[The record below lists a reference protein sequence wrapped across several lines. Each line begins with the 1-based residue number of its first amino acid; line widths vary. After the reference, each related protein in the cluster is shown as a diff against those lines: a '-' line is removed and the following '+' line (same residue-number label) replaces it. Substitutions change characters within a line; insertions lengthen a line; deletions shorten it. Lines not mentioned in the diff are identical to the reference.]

1 MLASEKEE
9 LQVNET
15 LRVTAILFLFPW
27 QVQTQFPLQSM
38 SWSDDTSMRV
48 LQEAALTVE
57 EAARLAST
65 DNDFF
70 TGFTRV

>member
-15 LRVTAILFLFPW
+15 LRVTTMLFLFPW
-27 QVQTQFPLQSM
+27 QMQTQFLLQSM
-38 SWSDDTSMRV
+38 SWGDNTSMRA
-48 LQEAALTVE
+48 LQEAALTME

>member
-38 SWSDDTSMRV
+38 SWGDDTSMRV

-65 DNDFF
+65 DNFF